1 MPFLK
6 EKIKSKQQALARHTE
21 SDSSLNSKAQSFSE
35 TNDSVGTPSSSGK
48 EEVLLPQRKRRQ
60 KPTCPKGPSKNIVK
74 NYGKQLCSFS
84 SSLIAVPYIESV
96 IEKNLFQHIKIA
108 AFQEFIKEKKEG
120 INSIDSLR
128 KLLVPEQEDSDE
140 LKAFKTIFKQV
151 SIIFLKYFSVNWIYG
166 GKLTHKNSHLQ
177 FRFKMLRRV
186 QNAEHFTYLKASAK

>member
-6 EKIKSKQQALARHTE
+6 DKIKSKQRALAKSTD
-21 SDSSLNSKAQSFSE
+21 SDTSFDSKAQSPSE
-35 TNDSVGTPSSSGK
+35 TNDSDGAAK
-48 EEVLLPQRKRRQ
+48 LEVLLPQRKRRQ

-84 SSLIAVPYIESV
+84 SSQIAIPYIENI
-96 IEKNLFQHIKIA
+96 IEKNLYNHVKVP
-108 AFQEFIKEKKEG
+108 AFQEYIKNKKEG

-140 LKAFKTIFKQV
+140 LRAFKMIFKQV